1 MGMVRIRNFEFLC
14 QSMDIEPLVDRF
26 RVFYQ
31 LHCSQGFYSFMQCF
45 SAKKILLVPP
55 KSFHEWK
62 PKFFFIKSGVIPVKM
77 TFRGAEDIQTE
88 TLNAPVTEI
97 WHQDIKEIS
106 SIQLSERALVA
117 AKMSLYW
124 KADHHD
130 NRCMWKTKLVS
141 HEILFLY
148 YVKPFVNGFL
158 YADVALYIV
167 AYKKEKGKM
176 TTVQLGA
183 NAETWYRQIVKNFAL
198 PKDADLNAQPS
209 ANVGVGSES
218 KKKKRGPVASTVSK
232 KTDAPKAD
240 IPKEEKKKGTL
251 PVSDSWSDYVVVSDS
266 LEGLVPVA
274 VKHPKAEPQD
284 TASIPTSNPD
294 NPIDLESSPEP
305 LVRTKEVKRK
315 KPEGEAAA
323 QPTKKILKKKINK
336 KGNLDAFSA
345 KLSPEKPVPSV
356 HTETSSAF
364 NDDLPPSPPPPPRAS
379 IKELLE
385 GTKTVEAEVK
395 KTVEAE
401 AEKTAEVEVETADAG
416 VTKPMSRKWW
426 RPRRALKR
434 KNPMLRKKF
443 LWTYS
448 EKRASDIHAPV
459 WKLKQGDTFSDWQ
472 VCRDWLQGAFPP
484 AEIKFQEEQSH
495 ERTYHAYLEETA
507 SSTSTTHRIVHEW
520 NSMHKEW
527 DAFEASKKEIVAE
540 KAKVA
545 ALRTKLEAD
554 QAKFK
559 DEQKTEE
566 WPAIGWKKKAEAEAA
581 QLAEARKRWKEICE
595 KDNNE

>member
-45 SAKKILLVPP
+45 LAKKILLVPP

-117 AKMSLYW
+117 AKMSLHW
-124 KADHHD
+124 KADRHD

-198 PKDADLNAQPS
+198 PKDADLNAQPA

-345 KLSPEKPVPSV
+345 KLSPGECPFPS
-356 HTETSSAF
+356 F
-364 NDDLPPSPPPPPRAS
+364 R
-379 IKELLE
+379 
-385 GTKTVEAEVK
+385 
-395 KTVEAE
+395 
-401 AEKTAEVEVETADAG
+401 
-416 VTKPMSRKWW
+416 
-426 RPRRALKR
+426 
-434 KNPMLRKKF
+434 F
-443 LWTYS
+443 
-448 EKRASDIHAPV
+448 
-459 WKLKQGDTFSDWQ
+459 
-472 VCRDWLQGAFPP
+472 
-484 AEIKFQEEQSH
+484 
-495 ERTYHAYLEETA
+495 YHLI
-507 SSTSTTHRIVHEW
+507 R
-520 NSMHKEW
+520 
-527 DAFEASKKEIVAE
+527 
-540 KAKVA
+540 
-545 ALRTKLEAD
+545 
-554 QAKFK
+554 
-559 DEQKTEE
+559 
-566 WPAIGWKKKAEAEAA
+566 
-581 QLAEARKRWKEICE
+581 
-595 KDNNE
+595 